1 MIEVSFSQKERGKE
15 VVVEEE
21 LRTPEE
27 AGVNRESV
35 RKTSL
40 ATPKGNDVR
49 CKTTSP
55 FAGSRHY
62 GKEVMIT
69 GAEGNCP

>member
-1 MIEVSFSQKERGKE
+1 MDKHSRVGYDLHAQLHIDFVSEE
-15 VVVEEE
+15 EEE
-21 LRTPEE
+21 LRSSEE
-27 AGVNRESV
+27 AGVNRVYV

-49 CKTTSP
+49 CRTPSP

-62 GKEVMIT
+62 ISDRE
-69 GAEGNCP
+69 